1 MAQIVGI
8 FRTGEDAV
16 VRYTQNGEPVAGL
29 SLAFNYGRKGDD
41 GKRPSQ
47 WISASLWG
55 KRAEAM
61 AQYLKKGGMVYCVIK
76 DPHIE
81 TYQKKDGGEGF
92 KLVGS
97 IAEIEFAGGKPEGGT
112 RAPADG
118 AYSSAQ
124 QPSQQPQKR
133 DQFEDLGDDIPFN

>member
-8 FRTGEDAV
+8 FRIGEDAV

-61 AQYLKKGGMVYCVIK
+61 AQYLKKGGMVYCVIN

-97 IAEIEFAGGKPEGGT
+97 IAEIEFAGGKPEGQ
-112 RAPADG
+112 RDQSSDRDYAPA
-118 AYSSAQ
+118 
-124 QPSQQPQKR
+124 PSKDKPKPSF
-133 DQFEDLGDDIPFN
+133 DDLGDDIPFN